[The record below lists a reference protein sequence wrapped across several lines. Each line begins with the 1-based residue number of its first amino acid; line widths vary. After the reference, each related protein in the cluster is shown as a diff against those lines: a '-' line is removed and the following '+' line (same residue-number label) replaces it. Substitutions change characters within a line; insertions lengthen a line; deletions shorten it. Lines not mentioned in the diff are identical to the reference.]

1 MRRPLF
7 CIVLNFRR
15 FRIVNICIHMNGLRW
30 RHLWVESSAHVW
42 VSLDTASGT
51 VALLREA
58 LRIQG
63 ILRMLQTLLKL
74 RLIKRS
80 GSLALDY

>member
-7 CIVLNFRR
+7 CIILNLCR
-15 FRIVNICIHMNGLRW
+15 FRIANIHIHMNGLRH
-30 RHLWVESSAHVW
+30 HLWVEGSAHAW
-42 VSLDTASGT
+42 VSLDTSSGT

-63 ILRMLQTLLKL
+63 ILRMLQALLKL

>member
-7 CIVLNFRR
+7 CIVLNLCR
-15 FRIVNICIHMNGLRW
+15 FRIANIHIHMNGLRW
-30 RHLWVESSAHVW
+30 RHLSEEGSAHVW
-42 VSLDTASGT
+42 VSLDTSSGT

-63 ILRMLQTLLKL
+63 ILRMLQALLKL
-74 RLIKRS
+74 RIIKRRW
-80 GSLALDY
+80 SLALDY